1 MDLIDGMKSFAEVV
15 KQGSFTLAAERL
27 GISNKLVSKY
37 VGQLEAHLGTRLLNR
52 TTRSVSLTET
62 GKLYFDNCVQI
73 IVDIETLEA
82 SLQTQTDQPRGRLYV
97 SAPSTFGELHIAPL
111 IAKFQAQYPD
121 IVINLQMNDRYVN
134 LVDEGFDLAIRIGTL
149 EDSALIARKLAPAQ
163 ILTCASPAYLENSP
177 PIIHPDD
184 LKNHRCIADTN
195 FRNGITWPFV
205 IDNSKQYYNIESTL
219 SVNNAAAARVFALA
233 DSGIALCPSYL
244 VGDDIAKGRLKLVL
258 NEFNAFDMNI
268 YAVYN
273 NATLVAPKVKAFV
286 GFLATA
292 FKGQPSWD
300 RF

>member
-62 GKLYFDNCVQI
+62 GQLYFDNCVQI
-73 IVDIETLEA
+73 ITDIETLEA
-82 SLQTQTDQPRGRLYV
+82 SLQTQTDQPRGRLYI

-111 IAKFQAQYPD
+111 ISKFQAQYPD

-163 ILTCASPAYLENSP
+163 ILTCASPEYLASSP
-177 PIIHPDD
+177 PIMHPDD

-195 FRNGITWPFV
+195 LRNGKSWPFL
-205 IDNSKQYYNIESTL
+205 INGMKQLYNIESTL
-219 SVNNAAAARVFALA
+219 SVNSATATRALA
-233 DSGIALCPSYL
+233 LAGSGIAICPSYV
-244 VGDDIAKGRLKLVL
+244 VGEDIAAGQLKIVL
-258 NEFNAFDMNI
+258 SEFNAFDMNV

-273 NATLVAPKVKAFV
+273 NAVLVPPKIRAFV
-286 GFLATA
+286 SFLVNA

-300 RF
+300 TF